1 MGKSRGALSLKFSRR
16 IFFRTKDHRFARSE
30 PGRFGTSGDWDMKKL
45 VYVFSLCL
53 LAGCAVQ
60 TNFSFDAGNSAG
72 FVDARLDRID
82 AAINAEIAAGKIPGA
97 VALIVKDGRTVY
109 HKSFGYADIES
120 NTAMQNDSIF
130 RIASMTKAITSV
142 GVMTLYEQG
151 YFKLNDPISKYIP
164 EFANP
169 QVLVSAD
176 EEGVVTETRPASR
189 EIRIIDLLTH
199 SAGLG
204 YPFINSRLQKV
215 YVENGIIDGLTEKEI
230 RLEQQMAMLAEMPLL
245 FDPGSKW
252 NYGLNT
258 DLLGR
263 LIEVVSGKPLDQY
276 FADEIFTPLQMTD
289 THFYLPPKDFDRL
302 VSLYAA
308 VDDELVPYTDESM
321 SDLGDTNYPRFGAM
335 TYFSGGA
342 GLSSTAFDYA
352 RFIEMLLNNGELDGE
367 RILGRKSVEL
377 MRSPRIDMDGDGD
390 AEFGLGFQIIDDIGA
405 SGELGSAGVYRWGGA
420 FNTSYWIDPE
430 ENMIAVFMSQ
440 VRPSNSDITARFST
454 LVYQALE

>member
-1 MGKSRGALSLKFSRR
+1 MKILS
-16 IFFRTKDHRFARSE
+16 
-30 PGRFGTSGDWDMKKL
+30 
-45 VYVFSLCL
+45 SLITL
-53 LAGCAVQ
+53 FVLSGCAVQ
-60 TNFSFDAGNSAG
+60 SDFSFDSGNSSG
-72 FVDARLDRID
+72 FVDARLNRID
-82 AAINAEIAAGKIPGA
+82 DAINAEITAGKIPGA
-97 VALIVKDGRTVY
+97 VALISIDGQTVY
-109 HKSFGYADIES
+109 HKSFGYADIAS
-120 NTAMQNDSIF
+120 QTAMRNDSIF

-151 YFKLNDPISKYIP
+151 HFQLNDPVSKYIP

-176 EEGVVTETRPASR
+176 EEGMVTETRPATR

-204 YPFINSRLQKV
+204 YPFINSRVQKL
-215 YVENGIIDGLTEKEI
+215 YVENGIIDGLTEKEV
-230 RLEQQMAMLAEMPLL
+230 RLEDQMVKLAEMPLL
-245 FDPGSKW
+245 FDPGSAW
-252 NYGLNT
+252 NYGLST

-289 THFYLPPKDFDRL
+289 THFYLPPSDFGRL

-308 VDDELVPYTDESM
+308 VDDELVPYTDDSLT
-321 SDLGDTNYPRFGAM
+321 DLGDTNYPRTGAM

-342 GLSSTAFDYA
+342 GLSSTAYDYA
-352 RFIEMLLNNGELDGE
+352 RFIEMLLNDGELDGV
-367 RILGRKSVEL
+367 RVLGRKSVEL
-377 MRSPRIDMDGDGD
+377 MHSPRIDMDGDGD
-390 AEFGLGFQIIDDIGA
+390 AEFGLGFQIIDDVGE
-405 SGELGSAGVYRWGGA
+405 SGELGSAGVYLWGGA

-440 VRPSNSDITARFST
+440 VRPNKSDITTRFRT
-454 LVYQALE
+454 LVYQALK